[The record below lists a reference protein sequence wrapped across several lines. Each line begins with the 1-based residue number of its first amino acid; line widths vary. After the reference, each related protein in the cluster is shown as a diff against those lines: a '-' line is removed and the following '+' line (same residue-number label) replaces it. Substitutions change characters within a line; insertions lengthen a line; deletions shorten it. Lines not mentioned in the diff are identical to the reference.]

1 LKEAFR
7 NLTRR
12 KLRTGLTVFGIAIGI
27 FALSV
32 MGSLSEFLNTTV
44 ESGIRYS
51 GDLIRVLPRG
61 GVAGVGVIKESAGDK
76 LRTVAHV
83 KEVSGSFAA
92 PAEEASGLQTVGGKI
107 ILGIDP
113 GVAPDA
119 FRHIPLSAGR
129 MIAAGDSKKVVVGQT
144 IAAQAGLKVGDTT
157 EFRGIKVE
165 IVGIFQPTQNPQ
177 IDNFVI
183 APLKDVQELSNVAGV
198 VNAFIVIPDDPANAD
213 AVADAINKA
222 YPKEFNALNPTELK
236 KQVQQGTL
244 IFSIIILAG
253 AALAAV
259 VGGFATINTMI
270 MSVSE
275 RTREIGIKKAVGA
288 SNSQVMREFLTESAL
303 MGLLGGGIGL
313 ALAKIATIAINTYTK
328 QNVAG
333 LEIFNLTPRL
343 SLLAVSFAVGLGTV
357 AGLIPALSAAR
368 MNIVK
373 ALRTE

>member
-1 LKEAFR
+1 MQEILR
-7 NLTRR
+7 NLARR

-51 GDLIRVLPRG
+51 GELIRVIPKG
-61 GVAGVGVIKESAGDK
+61 GVAGFGVIRESEGEKLKEI
-76 LRTVAHV
+76 AHV
-83 KEVSGSFAA
+83 KKVSGTLAT
-92 PAEEASGLQTVGGKI
+92 PAEEASGLQSVGSKLL
-107 ILGIDP
+107 LGIDP
-113 GVAPDA
+113 EAADA
-119 FRHIPLSAGR
+119 FKHIPLRDGR
-129 MIAAGDSKKVVVGQT
+129 LLAAGDEKRVVVGHT
-144 IAAQAGLKVGDTT
+144 IAAQANLKVGDST
-157 EFRGIKVE
+157 EFRGATVE

-177 IDNFVI
+177 IDNFII
-183 APLKDVQELSNVAGV
+183 APLKEVQALNSVQGV

-213 AVADAINKA
+213 LVADTINKT

-253 AALAAV
+253 AALAVV

-288 SNSQVMREFLTESAL
+288 SNTQIMREFLTESAW
-303 MGLLGGGIGL
+303 MGLLGGTIGIS
-313 ALAKIATIAINTYTK
+313 LAKIATIAINTYTK

-343 SLLAVSFAVGLGTV
+343 VLLALAFATILGAV
-357 AGLIPALSAAR
+357 AGLIPAITAAR
-368 MNIVK
+368 MNVVK